1 MEYRKKDKN
10 RQLIEQII
18 KKTIKIFAINEINR

>member
-18 KKTIKIFAINEINR
+18 KKKIKIFAINEINR